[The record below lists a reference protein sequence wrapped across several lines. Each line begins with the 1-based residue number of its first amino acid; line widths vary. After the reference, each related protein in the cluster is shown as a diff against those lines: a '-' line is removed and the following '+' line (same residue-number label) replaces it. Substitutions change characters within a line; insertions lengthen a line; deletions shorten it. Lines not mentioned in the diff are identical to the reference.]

1 MARLSALQLYKLL
14 PKTNCGE
21 CTEKTCM
28 AFAMKLMERG
38 VKAEHCVQL
47 KGDKLKKLREVIMP
61 PVREVVLGKDAQEI
75 TVGGEEVLYRHDLKF
90 FNPTAMML
98 DISDAM
104 DENTVKSR
112 IDFVRNYKY
121 ERVGKILKIDGICIR
136 CATNDKEKFLKTV
149 NNVHQNFD
157 KTIVLC
163 TLNHEIMDAALEI
176 VKDKRPLIYAA
187 TLANLKEMFK
197 LAKKYDC
204 PLAVH
209 SENID
214 EIGSMTKTLTGVG
227 WTDIVID
234 PGFDFENLSS
244 TINKLEILRKAALKG
259 IKEFSFPVM
268 ISTVGL
274 KNLNFGEN
282 AAVFEALSISLCLD
296 RFVGLITFHFNEF
309 YSVMETLT
317 LRMNIYADPRVNPTT
332 EPKIYTIG
340 NPDENSP
347 VLITSNFALTYFA
360 VAGDVESAKISCYLL
375 VIDTEGLAVLVA
387 LAGGKLTA
395 DKIKEAMDNS
405 KVENLVKHRKL
416 VIPGYVGRIKGA
428 IEDAT
433 NWEILV
439 GPQDSGGLGDFLRK
453 NWTEGGLEV
462 KTK

>member
-47 KGDKLKKLREVIMP
+47 KGDKLKKLREVITP
-61 PVREVVLGKDAQEI
+61 PVREVVIGKDEQAI
-75 TVGGEEVLYRHDLKF
+75 TIGGEEVMYRHDLKF
-90 FNPTAMML
+90 FNPAAMVL

-104 DENTVKSR
+104 DENTIKNR
-112 IDFVRNYKY
+112 IDFVKNYRY
-121 ERVGKILKIDGICIR
+121 ERVGKILRLDGICLR
-136 CATNDKEKFLKTV
+136 CATNDKAQFLKTV
-149 NNVHQNFD
+149 NTVCQNFD
-157 KTIVLC
+157 KFIMLC
-163 TLNHEIMDAALEI
+163 TLNPEIMDAALEI
-176 VKDKRPLIYAA
+176 TKDRRPLIYAA
-187 TLANLKEMFK
+187 TKENFKEMSE
-197 LAKKYDC
+197 LARKYNC

-209 SENID
+209 SEN
-214 EIGSMTKTLTGVG
+214 
-227 WTDIVID
+227 
-234 PGFDFENLSS
+234 
-244 TINKLEILRKAALKG
+244 LEIKDV
-259 IKEFSFPVM
+259 KEFSFPVM

-274 KNLNFGEN
+274 KNLNLGETS
-282 AAVFEALSISLCLD
+282 AVFEALSISLCLD
-296 RFVGLITFHFNEF
+296 RFVGLIAFHFNEI

-317 LRMNIYADPRVNPTT
+317 LRMNVYADPRVNPTT
-332 EPKIYTIG
+332 EPKMYAIG
-340 NPDENSP
+340 TPDENSP

-360 VAGDVESAKISCYLL
+360 VAGDVESAKISCWLL
-375 VIDTEGLAVLVA
+375 VMDTEGLAVLVA

-416 VIPGYVGRIKGA
+416 VVPGYVGRIKGA

-433 NWEILV
+433 KWEILV

-453 NWTEGGLEV
+453 NWTGGGLDV